1 MHKLEELKDM
11 LCEELEEYG
20 SKDKLDMGSL
30 EIVDKLAH
38 AIKNIDK
45 IIEMSEGEY
54 SERYDGGSYRY
65 SGRNRDGRSMNRSMN
80 RSTNRSYRYGRSR
93 GGDMV
98 AELHELKEDAP
109 NEMIAREFD
118 NLIRKIEQM

>member
-45 IIEMSEGEY
+45 IIEMSDEY

-65 SGRNRDGRSMNRSMN
+65 GGRSRDGRIRGM
-80 RSTNRSYRYGRSR
+80 NRSYRNEYGGSMRRSR

-98 AELHELKEDAP
+98 AELHELKADAP